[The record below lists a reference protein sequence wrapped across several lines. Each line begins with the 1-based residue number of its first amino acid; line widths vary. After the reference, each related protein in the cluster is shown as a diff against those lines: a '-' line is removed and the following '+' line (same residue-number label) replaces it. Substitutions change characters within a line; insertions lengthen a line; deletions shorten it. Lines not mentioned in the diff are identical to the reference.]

1 MDEGP
6 EISMD
11 LPPGYTPPR
20 NPLHGPYTIL
30 EDVSQP
36 MAAAASMMDYK
47 MRVSFPV
54 VQLSGIRHPTQH
66 LLQSPLHATLL
77 RPYKS
82 GNTSHATFPS
92 PGNGPQDGRLPFPWY
107 NFPGYDVNNL
117 FYNPLSMPPNY
128 APTMEDHF
136 PAEGGSSLGGGP
148 QPPSTFHGHPQES
161 REGTPEDQEEENDEA
176 GDDQED

>member
-1 MDEGP
+1 MPPYYAPTSP
-6 EISMD
+6 EIPRTPHSLAQVMD
-11 LPPGYTPPR
+11 HKMG
-20 NPLHGPYTIL
+20 
-30 EDVSQP
+30 VS
-36 MAAAASMMDYK
+36 
-47 MRVSFPV
+47 
-54 VQLSGIRHPTQH
+54 LS
-66 LLQSPLHATLL
+66 
-77 RPYKS
+77 
-82 GNTSHATFPS
+82 
-92 PGNGPQDGRLPFPWY
+92 PWY